1 MAVSIVGTLVLLL
14 ALTLH
19 SFIAGLVLGIG
30 GSGET
35 GVFIAV
41 IAHKS
46 FEAWAL
52 GCAFAR
58 TDRAQLSMRAAW
70 LWLLCFALTTPLGI
84 FIGMAV
90 SDFQSGQVQ
99 HTLVA
104 LAAGFFLYVG
114 LMEIVGKELVGY
126 QTKGSGL
133 FAFLK
138 LLMLVL
144 GFLLMAALGAWV

>member
-1 MAVSIVGTLVLLL
+1 
-14 ALTLH
+14 
-19 SFIAGLVLGIG
+19 
-30 GSGET
+30 
-35 GVFIAV
+35 
-41 IAHKS
+41 
-46 FEAWAL
+46 
-52 GCAFAR
+52 
-58 TDRAQLSMRAAW
+58 MRAAW